1 MAISPIQVTRIS
13 HNLRASFVT
22 ESLQRT
28 QRELFTAQARIA
40 SGRSFVSASENP
52 IAAGRVLD
60 LRSARAQQD
69 QFVANLRQ
77 GANFLG
83 AGENA
88 LLEINALLI
97 EAGAVASQNVS
108 NLTSAEE
115 REAESV
121 VIAAIREQIVA
132 IGNRSLLGRFIF
144 GGRMTTDQPF
154 QSALGGVAYLGDTSE
169 LFTRVDDGV
178 FSPISTPGN
187 LVFGALSESV
197 SNGVNLSPSLTETTR
212 LDDINGIDRA
222 RLESG
227 TLVLNEV
234 GGAGAIHVDLSGAE
248 TLGDVVTLINEAS
261 SSGAA
266 GYSAVLGAAG
276 LEITPGA
283 SPLSI
288 TDTAGGTIAASLG
301 ILVKRPTSE
310 LITGQALL
318 PRLTRLTPVA
328 ELAGGPVETGL
339 PGGIDLDG
347 GLIITNGGKSFIIDL
362 SDAQTVQDIINTIN
376 QAGASVRVRIN
387 DARTGIDLFNQVSG
401 TSLTIGENGGTT
413 ASDLGIRTFDE
424 TTSLAKLNSGLGV
437 SIEEGKDDLRIT
449 ARDGST
455 VDVNLDG
462 AVTIGDVISL
472 INAAATDAGVSV
484 TALLATTGNGLR
496 ISDETAGDGNPVVS
510 ILNLSSAADDLGLTG
525 VGVDADGKLVGR
537 DVNPNRTNGIIDALY
552 ELERAMIAD
561 DTRAITI
568 SASRLAELA
577 DNVIRSEGI
586 IGARSRSVQA
596 KLAQMQDAAF
606 ATELLLA
613 DIEGLDFVEAVTRMQ
628 SALTQ
633 IQANLQTSSALL
645 NLSILDYLR

>member
-22 ESLQRT
+22 ESLRRT
-28 QRELFTAQARIA
+28 QRELFAAQARIA
-40 SGRSFVSASENP
+40 SGRAFVSASENP

-60 LRSARAQQD
+60 LRSAHARQD

-83 AGENA
+83 ASESA
-88 LLEINALLI
+88 MLEINELLI

-132 IGNRSLLGRFIF
+132 VGNRSLLGRFIF

-154 QSALGGVAYLGDTSE
+154 RSALGGVAYVGDTSE
-169 LFTRVDDGV
+169 LVTRVDDGLL
-178 FSPISTPGN
+178 SSISTPGN

-197 SNGVNLSPSLTETTR
+197 SNGVDLSPLLTETTR
-212 LDDINGIDRA
+212 LDDIHGIDRT

-234 GGAGAIHVDLSGAE
+234 GGTGTIHVDLSDAE

-261 SSGAA
+261 SSGTA
-266 GYSAVLGAAG
+266 GYSAALGAAG

-283 SPLSI
+283 LPLSI
-288 TDTAGGTIAASLG
+288 TDTVGGAIAASLG
-301 ILVKRPTSE
+301 IFVKRATSE
-310 LITGQALL
+310 PITGQALL
-318 PRLTRLTPVA
+318 ARLTRLTPVA
-328 ELAGGPVETGL
+328 ELAGGS
-339 PGGIDLDG
+339 GIDLDG
-347 GLIITNGGKSFIIDL
+347 GLIINNGGKSFFVDF

-376 QAGASVRVRIN
+376 RAGASVRARIN
-387 DARTGIDLFNQVSG
+387 DAHTGIDLFNQVSG

-413 ASDLGIRTFDE
+413 AADLGIRTFDE
-424 TTSLAKLNSGLGV
+424 TTALAKLNSGLGV

-449 ARDGST
+449 ARDGSI

-462 AVTIGDVISL
+462 AVTIGDVITL
-472 INAAATDAGVSV
+472 INTAATDAGVSV

-496 ISDETAGDGNPVVS
+496 ISDETAGDGDPIVS

-525 VGVDADGKLVGR
+525 VGVDEDGKLVGR

-552 ELERAMIAD
+552 ELERALIAD

-568 SASRLAELA
+568 SADRLAGLA

-606 ATELLLA
+606 ATELFLA
-613 DIEGLDFVEAVTRMQ
+613 DIEGLDFVEAATQMQ

-645 NLSILDYLR
+645 NLSILDFLR